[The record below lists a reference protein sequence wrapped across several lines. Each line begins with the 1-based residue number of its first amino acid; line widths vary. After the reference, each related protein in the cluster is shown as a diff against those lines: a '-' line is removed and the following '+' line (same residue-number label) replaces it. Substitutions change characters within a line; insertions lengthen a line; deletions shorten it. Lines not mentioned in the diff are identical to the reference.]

1 MIEQLTYI
9 HRQMAQRGIE
19 VDYESQYDFTLTGD
33 EGGERQIDFQNQFL
47 FLLNK
52 ESLPIGTSIISDSN
66 SVVVE
71 GLNVSTDNV
80 EEFSG
85 RININLPDKKAD
97 GTNLTRDDVYNFL
110 FYHIIPK

>member
-9 HRQMAQRGIE
+9 RRQMEQRGLE
-19 VDYESQYDFTLTGD
+19 VVYESLYDFTLTGD
-33 EGGERQIDFQNQFL
+33 EYGERQLDFQKQFL

-52 ESLPIGTSIISDSN
+52 SALPVGTSIISDSN
-66 SVVVE
+66 SIVVE
-71 GLNVSTDNV
+71 GLNVSSDNV

-97 GTNLTRDDVYNFL
+97 GTNLTRDDVFNFL

>member
-1 MIEQLTYI
+1 MIEQMNYI

-19 VDYESQYDFTLTGD
+19 VDYEAEYDFTLTG
-33 EGGERQIDFQNQFL
+33 EENGERELDYQNQYL

-52 ESLPIGTSIISDSN
+52 AALPVGTSIISDTN
-66 SVVVE
+66 SIVVA
-71 GLNVSTDNV
+71 GMNVSPDNV

-85 RININLPDKKAD
+85 RININLPDTKVD
-97 GTNLTRDDVYNFL
+97 GTPLTRTDIYNFQ

>member
-9 HRQMAQRGIE
+9 HRQMKQRGIE
-19 VDYESQYDFTLTGD
+19 VDYESSYDFTLTGE
-33 EGGERQIDFQNQFL
+33 EGGERQLDFQNQFL

-52 ESLPIGTSIISDSN
+52 ASLPIGTSIISDTN
-66 SVVVE
+66 SIVVE
-71 GLNVSTDNV
+71 GLNVSPDNV

-85 RININLPDKKAD
+85 RININLPEKKAD
-97 GTNLTRDDVYNFL
+97 GTDLTRDDVFNFL

>member
-9 HRQMAQRGIE
+9 RRQMEQRGIT

-33 EGGERQIDFQNQFL
+33 ENGERQLDFQNQFL

-52 ESLPIGTSIISDSN
+52 ADLPIGTSIISDTN
-66 SVVVE
+66 SIVVE
-71 GLNVSTDNV
+71 GLNVSPDNV

-97 GTNLTRDDVYNFL
+97 GTALSRDDIYNFL
-110 FYHIIPK
+110 FYHIIPR

>member
-9 HRQMAQRGIE
+9 RRQMEQRGIT
-19 VDYESQYDFTLTGD
+19 VDYESQYDFTLTGE
-33 EGGERQIDFQNQFL
+33 EGGERQLDFQNQFL

-52 ESLPIGTSIISDSN
+52 SALPIGTSIISDTN
-66 SVVVE
+66 SIVVE
-71 GLNVSTDNV
+71 GLNVSADNV

-97 GTNLTRDDVYNFL
+97 GTGLTRDDVYNFL
-110 FYHIIPK
+110 FYHIIPR

>member
-9 HRQMAQRGIE
+9 HRQMQQRSIE
-19 VDYESQYDFTLTGD
+19 VDYESLYDFTLTG
-33 EGGERQIDFQNQFL
+33 EENGEMQIDFQNQFL

-52 ESLPIGTSIISDSN
+52 AALPIGTSIISDTN
-66 SVVVE
+66 SIVVE
-71 GLNVSTDNV
+71 GLNVSADNV

-97 GTNLTRDDVYNFL
+97 GADLTRDDVYNFL

>member
-9 HRQMAQRGIE
+9 RRQMEQRGIT
-19 VDYESQYDFTLTGD
+19 VDYEAQYDFTLTGD
-33 EGGERQIDFQNQFL
+33 ENGERQLDFQNQFM

-52 ESLPIGTSIISDSN
+52 SALPVGTSIISDTN
-66 SVVVE
+66 SMVVE
-71 GLNVSTDNV
+71 GLNVSSDNV

-85 RININLPDKKAD
+85 RININLPDTKAD
-97 GTNLTRDDVYNFL
+97 GTPLTRDDVYNFL

>member
-9 HRQMAQRGIE
+9 HRQMTQRGIE
-19 VDYESQYDFTLTGD
+19 VDYESQYDFTLTGE
-33 EGGERQIDFQNQFL
+33 EGGERQLDFQNQFL

-52 ESLPIGTSIISDSN
+52 AALPVGTSIISDTN
-66 SVVVE
+66 SIVVE
-71 GLNVSTDNV
+71 GLNVSPDNV

-85 RININLPDKKAD
+85 RINIILPDKETD
-97 GTNLTRDDVYNFL
+97 GAELTRDDVFNFL

>member
-9 HRQMAQRGIE
+9 HRQMKQRGIE
-19 VDYESQYDFTLTGD
+19 VDYESQYDFTLTGE
-33 EGGERQIDFQNQFL
+33 EGGERELDFQNQFL

-52 ESLPIGTSIISDSN
+52 ASLPIGTSIISDTN
-66 SVVVE
+66 SIVVE

-85 RININLPDKKAD
+85 RININLPEKKAD
-97 GTNLTRDDVYNFL
+97 GTDLTRDDVFNFL
-110 FYHIIPK
+110 FYHIIPR

>member
-1 MIEQLTYI
+1 MIEQLAYI

-19 VDYESQYDFTLTGD
+19 VDYEAMIDLTLTG
-33 EGGERQIDFQNQFL
+33 EENGERQMDFQNQYL

-52 ESLPIGTSIISDSN
+52 STLPIGTSIVSDTN
-66 SVVVE
+66 SSIVE
-71 GLNVSTDNV
+71 GLNVSADNV

-85 RININLPDKKAD
+85 RININLPAKKAD
-97 GTNLTRDDVYNFL
+97 GTDITRDDIYNLL